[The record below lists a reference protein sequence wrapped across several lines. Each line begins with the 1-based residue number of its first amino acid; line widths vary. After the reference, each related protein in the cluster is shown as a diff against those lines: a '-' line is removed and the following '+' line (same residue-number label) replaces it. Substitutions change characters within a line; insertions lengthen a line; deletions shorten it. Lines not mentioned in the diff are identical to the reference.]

1 MGTHAPS
8 GAVASV
14 ICDAATTPRPSRA
27 AGDSAVAGF
36 YLSKIVAL
44 LVLPPGSAI
53 LLILLG
59 LCLLRRFRRFAFSL
73 MAFGLLLLYASS
85 MPLVAKA
92 LCRAPMMR
100 KP

>member
-1 MGTHAPS
+1 M
-8 GAVASV
+8 